1 MPEIHVKEN
10 ITIKRKAGDI
20 YRFWRNVENLPH
32 FIYHIDSVKDL
43 GEGRNRWTIKTPVGN
58 ISWES
63 EIIEDKENEIIR
75 WRSMPDSCVKNSGS
89 LSLEEKEG
97 SNATEATVELRFNPP
112 VGHDSFL
119 EGKILKVITD
129 VQMKDDLRNLK
140 RIMES
145 QIEERAGYG

>member
-10 ITIKRKAGDI
+10 ITINRKAGDI
-20 YRFWRNVENLPH
+20 YRFWRNLENLPR
-32 FIYHIDSVKDL
+32 FIDHIDSVEDL
-43 GEGRNRWTIKTPVGN
+43 GEGHNRWTIKIPVGN

-63 EIIEDKENEIIR
+63 EIIEDKENEVIR
-75 WRSMPDSCVKNSGS
+75 WRSIPNSRVKNSGC

-97 SNATEATVELRFNPP
+97 SNATEVTVELRYNPP

-119 EGKILKVITD
+119 EDEILEVITD
-129 VQMKDDLRNLK
+129 VQMKGDLKNLK

-145 QIEERAGYG
+145 QTEVGCKY